1 MFFIGLF
8 SGYIPY
14 LILLA
19 VSSLCMVTFTIEKVK
34 AEKED
39 SSLEYAAAE
48 NIAKIS
54 DEKAIHYDDVQI
66 EDQSILIDEEI
77 HTPIIFNRIRHIS
90 FNAHRKKHF
99 NTYYASLFPNP
110 PPFHFRL
117 FNLL

>member
-54 DEKAIHYDDVQI
+54 DEKAIHFDDVQF
-66 EDQSILIDEEI
+66 EVEFFSIDEDSY
-77 HTPIIFNRIRHIS
+77 TPVKFSSLPYIS
-90 FNAHRKKHF
+90 FNAHRKKHSKPC
-99 NTYYASLFPNP
+99 YSSLFPNP
-110 PPFHFRL
+110 PPV
-117 FNLL
+117 LLSII